1 MYTIYTTFHQTEQ
14 SDIDERLSVGKSD
27 ENLKKKKKK
36 KRSKK
41 TEEEEEW
48 ERNDVKAD
56 EEINGKEKIAKWK
69 VTEESCGLNGTKD
82 SVKEISLKKA
92 KKGKKLK
99 RAVDESESLPVS
111 GIGVE
116 EEGIC
121 SVKRKRKKSAE
132 QDNRAKSFVDK
143 KDVNDEESS
152 NSVKKKKKTKCKRVE
167 CEEEVLV
174 TGNCDES
181 DQRSKKKKKKTKAG
195 ESEKGVIENCDEKDI
210 RTKKKKKKK
219 KNQNGKDIE
228 AERQLEFN
236 EKGAK
241 KDRKGRV
248 KMADS
253 DAVEN
258 GGANDSQSDNYV
270 GKKRKKKKDRG
281 SEDDPAPKKSKE
293 VHEPEGQSGNTQT
306 DPNTAYSGQWN
317 TASLGDEQRQNKF
330 LRLLGGFKAAKSDG
344 SPLNTL
350 GAKYGNVAMTQ
361 NQEDSYVRSMEDQY
375 GKAMSFN
382 QNRGLGL
389 GFQRPPSEG
398 KKFYIDKNISKSR
411 KFDD

>member
-1 MYTIYTTFHQTEQ
+1 M
-14 SDIDERLSVGKSD
+14 
-27 ENLKKKKKK
+27 
-36 KRSKK
+36 
-41 TEEEEEW
+41 
-48 ERNDVKAD
+48 
-56 EEINGKEKIAKWK
+56 
-69 VTEESCGLNGTKD
+69 
-82 SVKEISLKKA
+82 KKA
-92 KKGKKLK
+92 KKGKKQK
-99 RAVDESESLPVS
+99 RAVDESESLPAS

-132 QDNRAKSFVDK
+132 QDNRAKSCVDK
-143 KDVNDEESS
+143 KDVNDEEGS
-152 NSVKKKKKTKCKRVE
+152 NSMKKKKKKKSKREE
-167 CEEEVLV
+167 CEEEILI
-174 TGNCDES
+174 TSNCDES
-181 DQRSKKKKKKTKAG
+181 DQRSKKKKKTTKAEESEEEKPITANCDEMDKRSKKKKEKTKAE
-195 ESEKGVIENCDEKDI
+195 ESEGGVIENCDEKDI
-210 RTKKKKKKK
+210 RTMKNKKKR
-219 KNQNGKDIE
+219 KNGNGKEIE
-228 AERQLEFN
+228 TKRQLEFN
-236 EKGAK
+236 EKSTK
-241 KDRKGRV
+241 NDRKGRV
-248 KMADS
+248 KIADS
-253 DAVEN
+253 DAVVEN

-270 GKKRKKKKDRG
+270 GKKRKKKNRG

-350 GAKYGNVAMTQ
+350 GAKCGNVAMTQ

-398 KKFYIDKNISKSR
+398 KKFYIDKNVSKSR

>member
-1 MYTIYTTFHQTEQ
+1 MDDSAAVHNNLCRKKRKKEKNRKETAEEQ
-14 SDIDERLSVGKSD
+14 SDIDERLSVGKSN
-27 ENLKKKKKK
+27 EILKKKKKK
-36 KRSKK
+36 KRSKRLRMRK
-41 TEEEEEW
+41 VRRETVRGYLFCEEE
-48 ERNDVKAD
+48 K
-56 EEINGKEKIAKWK
+56 
-69 VTEESCGLNGTKD
+69 
-82 SVKEISLKKA
+82 
-92 KKGKKLK
+92 
-99 RAVDESESLPVS
+99 
-111 GIGVE
+111 
-116 EEGIC
+116 
-121 SVKRKRKKSAE
+121 KKSAE
-132 QDNRAKSFVDK
+132 QDNRAKNFVDK

-152 NSVKKKKKTKCKRVE
+152 NSVKKKRKTKCKREE

-174 TGNCDES
+174 TANCDES

-195 ESEKGVIENCDEKDI
+195 EKL
-210 RTKKKKKKK
+210 KKKK

-270 GKKRKKKKDRG
+270 GKKRKKKKERG

-350 GAKYGNVAMTQ
+350 GAKCGNVAMTQ

>member
-1 MYTIYTTFHQTEQ
+1 M
-14 SDIDERLSVGKSD
+14 
-27 ENLKKKKKK
+27 
-36 KRSKK
+36 
-41 TEEEEEW
+41 
-48 ERNDVKAD
+48 
-56 EEINGKEKIAKWK
+56 
-69 VTEESCGLNGTKD
+69 
-82 SVKEISLKKA
+82 KKA
-92 KKGKKLK
+92 KKRKKQK

-116 EEGIC
+116 EEYIR

-350 GAKYGNVAMTQ
+350 GAKCGNVAMTQ